1 MQDWLQGKK
10 IEDEYD
16 EEVSQAEFW
25 EMVER
30 KQKEALSH
38 AEECPTDNTFLIGG
52 YSFIDREF
60 S

>member
-1 MQDWLQGKK
+1 MQDWLQDKK

-16 EEVSQAEFW
+16 EEVSHKDFW
-25 EMVER
+25 AMVKS
-30 KQKEALSH
+30 KQKEKLNH
-38 AEECPTDNTFLIGG
+38 TEECPTDSTFLIGG